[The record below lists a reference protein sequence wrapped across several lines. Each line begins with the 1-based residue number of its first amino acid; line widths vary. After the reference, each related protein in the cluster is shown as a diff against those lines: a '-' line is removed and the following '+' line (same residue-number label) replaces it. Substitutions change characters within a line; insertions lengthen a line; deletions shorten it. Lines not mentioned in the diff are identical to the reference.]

1 LSETVLNLKAMANYF
16 ITLEING
23 IEFQIHTEAGSEK
36 DARNMA
42 WEIIRERTSIISVV
56 KEGNENPEDPTL
68 KKLTISSLKSALF

>member
-1 LSETVLNLKAMANYF
+1 MNFTVLNLNGMANYF

-42 WEIIRERTSIISVV
+42 WEIIKERTSIISVV
-56 KEGNENPEDPTL
+56 KDGNEKTEDPTH